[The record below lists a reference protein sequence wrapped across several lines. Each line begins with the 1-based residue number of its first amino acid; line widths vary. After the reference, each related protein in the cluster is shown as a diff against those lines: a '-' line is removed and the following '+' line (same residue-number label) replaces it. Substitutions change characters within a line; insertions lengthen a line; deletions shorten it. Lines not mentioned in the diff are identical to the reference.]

1 MITGLERKIN
11 IMKLGKGGGQ
21 ERSKE
26 AARGKLECFLNQ
38 NEKCTKVRTEILV
51 ALNTIDPEA
60 SHTNLLSVIMLGTL
74 REAFLITCMRKGPFV

>member
-21 ERSKE
+21 EQSKQ
-26 AARGKLECFLNQ
+26 AARGKLKHFLNQ

-51 ALNTIDPEA
+51 ALNTTGPEA
-60 SHTNLLSVIMLGTL
+60 SHTNLLSVIML
-74 REAFLITCMRKGPFV
+74 